1 MNQEKIGKFIAA
13 CRKENGYTQA
23 SLAEKLGITD
33 RAVSKWETGKS
44 LPDASIMLELCEL
57 LKINVNELLTGE
69 HIIMDNYKDAAEKN
83 LVEMKAKE
91 EKAMKIL
98 LFVTVSAI
106 LLLVSWLAGTT
117 IGKDLGEFVYN
128 VTH

>member
-1 MNQEKIGKFIAA
+1 
-13 CRKENGYTQA
+13 
-23 SLAEKLGITD
+23 
-33 RAVSKWETGKS
+33 
-44 LPDASIMLELCEL
+44 
-57 LKINVNELLTGE
+57 
-69 HIIMDNYKDAAEKN
+69 MDNYKDVTEKN

-91 EKAMKIL
+91 EKTMKIL